1 MTDHFFDGEIPMDGP
16 VFPAPHLTI
25 DMDGRPQQPRE
36 LSRRSILRYA
46 GSVLFARSAFASLAT
61 TFAVAGCSDPTD
73 PSAHVTLDVST
84 ELGQVNFS
92 YALAQLEVDFYVRVV
107 RSNCPAMTAAERNV
121 LVGDAGATAPN
132 LAAFQKAIASGRITD
147 AVLFRTGQIVNLAD
161 RDAVISAAQT
171 IADAAAQGYAGAL
184 AHVTTPPYVSLLTTM
199 ATTSAQ
205 RADAIRALNALGPIS
220 PVNPQSASDTM
231 TTLAPFYLTTFSVR
245 SA

>member
-1 MTDHFFDGEIPMDGP
+1 MDGSMS
-16 VFPAPHLTI
+16 HLEGPLT
-25 DMDGRPQQPRE
+25 DSNRRVQQPHG
-36 LSRRSILRYA
+36 LSRRSILRHA
-46 GSVLFARSAFASLAT
+46 GSALLARSAFASLAT

-73 PSAHVTLDVST
+73 PSAHVALDVST
-84 ELGQVNFS
+84 ELGQVNFA

-121 LVGDAGATAPN
+121 LVGDAGATGPN
-132 LAAFQKAIASGRITD
+132 LTAFQKAIASGRITD
-147 AVLFRTGQIVNLAD
+147 AVLFRTGRIVNFAD

-184 AHVTTPPYVSLLTTM
+184 AHVTTPSYVSLLTTM

-220 PVNPQSASDTM
+220 PVDPQSASDTM
-231 TTLAPFYLTTFSVR
+231 TILAPFYLTTFSVR